1 MPFPRLKKVIS
12 TLRKERFF
20 LIAALITGV
29 ISLCSIGVYYFE
41 HASTGSSINSVWD
54 GIWWSIVTI
63 CTVGYGDKV
72 PVSDAGR
79 VVAFLLMISGVVLLS
94 LLTATIASV
103 FVEQK
108 IKEGKGL
115 ETITDKDHIVMCGW
129 NENTEE
135 VLAGLTT
142 YGSVPDVLIV
152 LISEFSVDEID
163 ALKLKYDKYNVKF
176 LRGNY
181 IYEDV
186 LLRANIQKAQIALI
200 MADLSGTHPRERA
213 DERTILA
220 ALAIKSI
227 APHIKT
233 IAELLDSE
241 SRQHLKRANVD
252 EIIVRG
258 EQMGSL
264 LASAV
269 NSPGLPKVFS
279 SILSLSEKN
288 NLRRAGIPRDF
299 VGKTFGELSRFYRE
313 KQHAILIGLLKETKT
328 MRLED
333 LLSDDTSAID
343 TFIKEKFKESRK
355 DVLLEDDESMAVIN
369 PDDGHIIVKDD
380 FAVIIH

>member
-369 PDDGHIIVKDD
+369 PDDGHIIVKND

>member
-1 MPFPRLKKVIS
+1 MSFPRLKKVIS

-29 ISLCSIGVYYFE
+29 ISLCSIGVYHFE
-41 HASTGSSINSVWD
+41 HAKIGSSINSVWD

-129 NENTEE
+129 NDNTEE

-152 LISEFSVDEID
+152 LISELSVDETD

-200 MADLSGTHPRERA
+200 MVDLSGTHPRERA

-241 SRQHLKRANVD
+241 SRQHLKRAGVD

-258 EQMGSL
+258 EQIGSL

-269 NSPGLPKVFS
+269 NSPGLPRFFS

-288 NLRRAGIPRDF
+288 NLRRVGIPRNF

-313 KQHAILIGLLKETKT
+313 NQHAILIGLLKEKKT

-343 TFIKEKFKESRK
+343 AFIKEKFKESRK
-355 DVLLEDDESMAVIN
+355 DIFLEDDEAMVVIN

-380 FAVIIH
+380 FAVILH

>member
-41 HASTGSSINSVWD
+41 HAKIGSSINSVWD

-129 NENTEE
+129 NDNTEE

-152 LISEFSVDEID
+152 LISELSVDEID

-200 MADLSGTHPRERA
+200 MVDLSGTHPRERA

-241 SRQHLKRANVD
+241 SRQHLKRAGVD

-258 EQMGSL
+258 EQIGSL

-269 NSPGLPKVFS
+269 NSPGLPRFFS

-288 NLRRAGIPRDF
+288 NLRRVGIPRNF

-313 KQHAILIGLLKETKT
+313 NQHAILIGLLKEKKT

-343 TFIKEKFKESRK
+343 AFIKEKFKESRK
-355 DVLLEDDESMAVIN
+355 DIFLEDDEAMVVIN

-380 FAVIIH
+380 FAVILH